1 MPDKK
6 TILARLHQKAA
17 AGVPIIGTGAG
28 TGLTAKAEAEG
39 DTDLIIAYAT
49 GSFRMAGRSSLEGRF
64 AASDANAAV
73 LHMMDE
79 LIPVAGDTPVLGG
92 VFVQDPFSN
101 KERLL
106 AELAKRG
113 CAGVQNIPG
122 MGGQA
127 IMEGE
132 EVVRQLDAVGA
143 GFDVEADFIRM
154 ANRLGF
160 LTTPYCSQPQHIEK
174 MARAGADVFVLHMGL
189 TGKAQDKT
197 MAVTP
202 LDECAEKIRQLAG
215 IAAAVKPDAL
225 ILAHGGP
232 IVDPA
237 DLAQLMRQCPFLH
250 GFYGASSIER
260 IPVEEQVKKTVGQYK
275 ALRLNRM

>member
-6 TILARLHQKAA
+6 AILARLRRKAA

-39 DTDLIIAYAT
+39 GADLIIAYAT

-73 LHMMDE
+73 LRMMDE
-79 LIPVAGDTPVLGG
+79 ITPVAGNTPVLGG
-92 VFVQDPFSN
+92 VFVQDPFCN
-101 KERLL
+101 RERLL

-127 IMEGE
+127 VMEGE
-132 EVVRQLDAVGA
+132 AVVRQLDAVGA
-143 GFDVEADFIRM
+143 GFDAEVDFIRT

-174 MARAGADVFVLHMGL
+174 MAGAGADVFVLHMGL
-189 TGKAQDKT
+189 TGNAQDKT
-197 MAVTP
+197 MADTP

-225 ILAHGGP
+225 ILVHGGP

-250 GFYGASSIER
+250 GFYGASSVER

-275 ALRLNRM
+275 VLRLNRM